1 MVFSSAIFLF
11 GFLPLLL
18 GLYFLSKDKFRN
30 YILLAFSLIFYG
42 FGGPKLLV
50 MMITIVMIDYIAAIL
65 LDKYTNS
72 KIRKL
77 VIILAV
83 VLNIGTLFYFK
94 YMGFTVNIINRLAS
108 LNIPVPNIVL
118 PIGISFYTFQ
128 AMSYVIDVYRKEVK
142 ANKNP
147 LNVLLYVSMFPQLVA
162 GPIVRYK
169 TVAEEIEKRKVALDE
184 FTLGLERFI
193 FGLAKKL
200 IIANNTGKLA
210 DLIFEAEVLA
220 TPLAW
225 LGAISYALQ
234 IYFDFSAYSDMAI
247 GLGKMFGFNFEENF
261 NYPYISKSV
270 TEFWRRWHIS
280 LSTWFRDYVY
290 IPLGGN
296 RKGMKRQILNL
307 FIVWSLTGIWHG
319 AALNFLLWGL
329 YYFVFL
335 ILEKFVLKK
344 VLDKLPKW
352 VGHIYTLFVVLIGWV
367 LFRAEGLRGCVKILK
382 AMFVPTILETT
393 LAQLG
398 IYIQSYGLYLAL
410 GLVLSMPVFPKIKGY
425 IAKKYEGKPVVMML
439 YYIFVLG
446 IFVLSVIFLSQATYN
461 PFIYFRF

>member
-18 GLYFLSKDKFRN
+18 GLYFLAKDKYRN

-42 FGGPKLLV
+42 FGGPKLLI
-50 MMITIVMIDYIAAIL
+50 MMITVVMIDYIAAML
-65 LDKYTNS
+65 VDKYKSN
-72 KIRKL
+72 KL
-77 VIILAV
+77 RRLILFITVI
-83 VLNIGTLFYFK
+83 LNVGTLFYFK
-94 YMGFTVNIINRLAS
+94 YMGFTVSVINRLVS
-108 LNIPVPNIVL
+108 LNIPVPEIVL

-128 AMSYVIDVYRKEVK
+128 AMSYVIDVYRREVRGEH
-142 ANKNP
+142 NP
-147 LNVLLYVSMFPQLVA
+147 FNVLLYVSMFPQLVA

-169 TVAEEIEKRKVALDE
+169 TVAEEITKRTITIAG
-184 FTLGLERFI
+184 FALGLERFI

-210 DLIFEAEVLA
+210 DVIFSTSDLA

-225 LGAISYALQ
+225 LGAVAYALQ

-247 GLGKMFGFNFEENF
+247 GLGKIFGFNFEENF

-296 RKGMKRQILNL
+296 RLGIKRQILNL

-319 AALNFLLWGL
+319 AAINFLLWGL

-335 ILEKFVLKK
+335 VLEKFVLKN

-352 VGHIYTLFVVLIGWV
+352 IDHIYTLFVILIGWV
-367 LFRAEGLRGCVKILK
+367 LFRAEGMTECIRMLK
-382 AMFVPTILETT
+382 ALFIPHMTTTT
-393 LAQLG
+393 LQQLG
-398 IYIQSYGLYLAL
+398 IYLESYGVYLGL
-410 GLVLSMPVFPKIKGY
+410 GLVLSMPVFPKIKELLQ
-425 IAKKYEGKPVVMML
+425 IKFKENLIVKAL
-439 YYIFVLG
+439 YYMFVIGVFVLG
-446 IFVLSVIFLSQATYN
+446 IIFLSQATYN

>member
-169 TVAEEIEKRKVALDE
+169 TVA
-184 FTLGLERFI
+184 
-193 FGLAKKL
+193 
-200 IIANNTGKLA
+200 
-210 DLIFEAEVLA
+210 
-220 TPLAW
+220 
-225 LGAISYALQ
+225 
-234 IYFDFSAYSDMAI
+234 
-247 GLGKMFGFNFEENF
+247 
-261 NYPYISKSV
+261 
-270 TEFWRRWHIS
+270 
-280 LSTWFRDYVY
+280 
-290 IPLGGN
+290 
-296 RKGMKRQILNL
+296 
-307 FIVWSLTGIWHG
+307 
-319 AALNFLLWGL
+319 
-329 YYFVFL
+329 
-335 ILEKFVLKK
+335 
-344 VLDKLPKW
+344 
-352 VGHIYTLFVVLIGWV
+352 
-367 LFRAEGLRGCVKILK
+367 
-382 AMFVPTILETT
+382 
-393 LAQLG
+393 
-398 IYIQSYGLYLAL
+398 
-410 GLVLSMPVFPKIKGY
+410 
-425 IAKKYEGKPVVMML
+425 
-439 YYIFVLG
+439 
-446 IFVLSVIFLSQATYN
+446 
-461 PFIYFRF
+461 

>member
-18 GLYFLSKDKFRN
+18 GLYFLAKDKYRN

-42 FGGPKLLV
+42 FGGPKLLI
-50 MMITIVMIDYIAAIL
+50 MMIAVVMLDYIAAIFI
-65 LDKYTNS
+65 DKYKNEKT
-72 KIRKL
+72 RKL
-77 VIILAV
+77 IMILTVI
-83 VLNIGTLFYFK
+83 LNIGILFYFK
-94 YMGFTVNIINRLAS
+94 YMGFTVSVINRLAS
-108 LNIPVPNIVL
+108 LSIPVPEIVL

-128 AMSYVIDVYRKEVK
+128 AMSYVIDVYRREAK

-147 LNVLLYVSMFPQLVA
+147 FNVLLYVSMFPQLVA

-169 TVAEEIEKRKVALDE
+169 TVAEEIEKRQVTLDE

-210 DLIFEAEVLA
+210 DVIFGAEVLA

-225 LGAISYALQ
+225 LGAVAYALQ

-261 NYPYISKSV
+261 NYPYISKNV

-296 RKGMKRQILNL
+296 RKGIKRQILNL

-319 AALNFLLWGL
+319 AATNFLLWGL
-329 YYFVFL
+329 YYFAFL

-352 VGHIYTLFVVLIGWV
+352 IGHVYTLLVVLIGWM
-367 LFRAEGLRGCVKILK
+367 LFRAEGLAECIKIIK
-382 AMFVPTILETT
+382 AMFVPAITDITMQQMGIYLESYGIY
-393 LAQLG
+393 LGLG
-398 IYIQSYGLYLAL
+398 IL
-410 GLVLSMPVFPKIKGY
+410 LSMPIFPRIRELIQNKFSKNIFIQIMY
-425 IAKKYEGKPVVMML
+425 YLFVVG
-439 YYIFVLG
+439 V
-446 IFVLSVIFLSQATYN
+446 FVLSVIFLSQATYN

>member
-1 MVFSSAIFLF
+1 MVFSSAVFLF
-11 GFLPLLL
+11 GFLPALL
-18 GLYFLSKDKFRN
+18 GVYFLAKGKYRN
-30 YILLAFSLIFYG
+30 YILLAFSLLFYG
-42 FGGPKLLV
+42 FGGIKLLV
-50 MMITIVMIDYIAAIL
+50 MMIAVVMIDYVAAVLI
-65 LDKYTNS
+65 DKYESN

-77 VIILAV
+77 ILWLTV

-94 YMGFTVNIINRLAS
+94 YTGFTVEIINRLAS
-108 LNIPVPNIVL
+108 LSIPIPNIVL

-128 AMSYVIDVYRKEVK
+128 AMSYVIDVYRRDVK
-142 ANKNP
+142 AEKNP
-147 LNVLLYVSMFPQLVA
+147 FFVLLYVSMFPQLVA

-169 TVAEEIEKRKVALDE
+169 TVADEINKRTITLED
-184 FTLGLERFI
+184 FTAGIERFI

-210 DLIFEAEVLA
+210 DVIFEAEVLE

-225 LGAISYALQ
+225 LGAISYAFQ

-247 GLGKMFGFNFEENF
+247 GLGKMLGFNFEENF

-296 RKGMKRQILNL
+296 RKGVARQILNL
-307 FIVWSLTGIWHG
+307 FVVWSLTGIWHG
-319 AALNFLLWGL
+319 AATNFLLWGL

-344 VLDKLPKW
+344 WLDKLPKF

-367 LFRAEGLRGCVKILK
+367 LFRAEGMAEVIRILK
-382 AMFVPTILETT
+382 AMFVPFVTNITW
-393 LAQLG
+393 AQFGIYLGSYWVYLVLG
-398 IYIQSYGLYLAL
+398 IL
-410 GLVLSMPVFPKIKGY
+410 LSMPIFPKVKEYVMTKFKDNTFVKVMYYGY
-425 IAKKYEGKPVVMML
+425 
-439 YYIFVLG
+439 VLG
-446 IFVLSVIFLSQATYN
+446 IFALGIVFLSQATYN

>member
-18 GLYFLSKDKFRN
+18 GLYFLAKDKYRN
-30 YILLAFSLIFYG
+30 YVLLAFSLIFYG

-50 MMITIVMIDYIAAIL
+50 MMIAVVMIDYLAAIL
-65 LDKYTNS
+65 VDKYENT

-77 VIILAV
+77 IMILTI

-94 YMGFTVNIINRLAS
+94 YTGFTVEIINRLS
-108 LNIPVPNIVL
+108 GLSIPVPHIVL

-128 AMSYVIDVYRKEVK
+128 AMSYVIDVYRREVK
-142 ANKNP
+142 AQKNP
-147 LNVLLYVSMFPQLVA
+147 FSVLLYVSMFPQLVA

-169 TVAEEIEKRKVALDE
+169 TVAEEIEKRRVTLDG
-184 FTLGLERFI
+184 FTTGLERFI

-210 DLIFEAEVLA
+210 DTIFAAETLA
-220 TPLAW
+220 TPMAW
-225 LGAISYALQ
+225 LGAIAYALQ

-296 RKGMKRQILNL
+296 RKGIKRQILNL

-319 AALNFLLWGL
+319 AATNFLLWGL

-335 ILEKFVLKK
+335 VLEKFVLKK

-352 VGHIYTLFVVLIGWV
+352 VGHVYTLFVILIGWV
-367 LFRAEGLRGCVKILK
+367 LFRSEGLTECIRVLK
-382 AMFVPTILETT
+382 AMFVPCMLDTT

-398 IYIQSYGLYLAL
+398 IYIESYVVYLIA
-410 GLVLSMPVFPKIKGY
+410 GIVLSIPVFPRIKEF
-425 IAKKYEGKPVVMML
+425 IQTKFKENTIVTIL
-439 YYIFVLG
+439 YYMFVFG
-446 IFVLSVIFLSQATYN
+446 IFALSVIFLSQATYN

>member
-18 GLYFLSKDKFRN
+18 GLYFLAKDKFRN
-30 YILLAFSLIFYG
+30 YILLIFSLIFYG

-50 MMITIVMIDYIAAIL
+50 MMIAVVMVDYIAAML
-65 LDKYTNS
+65 LDKYTSS
-72 KIRKL
+72 KIRKSI
-77 VIILAV
+77 IILTV
-83 VLNIGTLFYFK
+83 VLNIGTLFCFK
-94 YMGFTVNIINRLAS
+94 YMGFTVSVINRLAS
-108 LNIPVPNIVL
+108 LSIPVPNIVL

-128 AMSYVIDVYRKEVK
+128 AMSYVIDVYRREAK

-147 LNVLLYVSMFPQLVA
+147 FNVLLYVSMFPQLVA

-169 TVAEEIEKRKVALDE
+169 TVAEEIQKRKVTLDE

-200 IIANNTGKLA
+200 VIANNTGKLA
-210 DLIFEAEVLA
+210 DVIFEAEVLA

-225 LGAISYALQ
+225 LGAIAYALQ

-296 RKGMKRQILNL
+296 RKGVKRQILNL

-319 AALNFLLWGL
+319 AAMNFLLWGL

-352 VGHIYTLFVVLIGWV
+352 VGHVYTLVVVLIGWV
-367 LFRAEGLRGCVKILK
+367 LFRAEGLRGCVNILK
-382 AMFVPTILETT
+382 AMFVPFVTEITMQQMGIYLESYGIY
-393 LAQLG
+393 LGLG
-398 IYIQSYGLYLAL
+398 IL
-410 GLVLSMPVFPKIKGY
+410 LSMPIFPRIREY
-425 IAKKYEGKPVVMML
+425 INTKFSNNSFVYIM
-439 YYIFVLG
+439 YYLFVIG
-446 IFVLSVIFLSQATYN
+446 VFVLSVIFLSQATYN